1 MHTPVNVCISGL
13 LKNDIAK
20 LAKVHRRPAIMIWI
34 TFLEGLRNYFA
45 GKKTKI
51 MPDVETVGRD

>member
-1 MHTPVNVCISGL
+1 MTQ
-13 LKNDIAK
+13 AK
-20 LAKVHRRPAIMIWI
+20 LAKVHRRPAIMVWI

-51 MPDVETVGRD
+51 MPEVETMGRD